1 MQSTSTPPPSGGS
14 DEKGYRKDYPRSGE
28 RVFQTHKKNDF
39 IRSGRTSSNGNGP
52 SRNAGR
58 SSSSTVPRP
67 VDNSGVT
74 GDVPDTFE
82 GVFRVGKNG
91 IGYVTH
97 KDSGFAVMVQPQH
110 SMHALNGDR
119 VSITIT
125 NKKEGAGEVTTIVKR
140 SKAAYAGIIE
150 QRNTDIWFVSGD
162 AREPE
167 MRVAP
172 VTDLAKDN
180 LKKKVLVK
188 LGTWIGDIPTCEVTQ
203 IIGTPGENDTEMN
216 AIVLEKGFD
225 GQFPPRVLE
234 EAEALHGSGIPA
246 DEIPKRRDMRGTA
259 TFTIDPVDAKDFD
272 DALSFKTLEDGNYE
286 IGVHIADVSFYVTK
300 NSALDEEA
308 KMRTTSV
315 YLVDRV
321 IPMLPEVLSNELC
334 SIRQD
339 EEKLAF
345 SCIFTI
351 EKETGRVLDIWYGR
365 TIIKSDK
372 RFTYEEAQEIIDNG
386 PAGARGDGMP
396 GIFYAEL
403 AELMR
408 FSKIYTEDRYH
419 KGALSMDT
427 DEVRFILDENGKP
440 IRVMIKKRIDTMR
453 MIEEW
458 MLMANKYVAMKLSQK
473 DSAGLAVYRIHDK
486 PAPDRVEDLITFLK
500 SIGYTNIHTKN
511 GIIPPH
517 DLQKI
522 LDGAETDDARDTIQ
536 SSIVRSMAKA
546 IYSTQNIGHFGLAF
560 DFYTHFTSPI
570 RRYPDVMVHRLM
582 QLTLDGQKVHPDEVG
597 EYVRMCAFSSDREKD
612 AQEAERESIKYM
624 TDRIGQTFDGIIT
637 GIGKFG
643 AYVAEAESKSEG
655 MIRLMDL
662 GNDFFAYDEKR
673 NCIVGRSSKQ
683 EFHFGQKIKIK
694 VKDTNLEKRIIDYI
708 LVPTISEKTESAAE
722 AAG

>member
-1 MQSTSTPPPSGGS
+1 MQQNTNNKPRGQGPSKAGG
-14 DEKGYRKDYPRSGE
+14 DFRRDYPKSGQK
-28 RVFQTHKKNDF
+28 VFQTHKKDDKLK
-39 IRSGRTSSNGNGP
+39 G
-52 SRNAGR
+52 
-58 SSSSTVPRP
+58 PRP

-74 GDVPDTFE
+74 GEVPDAFD
-82 GVFRVGKNG
+82 GIFKVGKNG

-110 SMHALNGDR
+110 SMHALHGDR
-119 VSITIT
+119 VSILIT
-125 NKKEGAGEVTTIVKR
+125 NKKEGSGTVTALLKR
-140 SKAAYAGIIE
+140 SKTAYAGIIE
-150 QRNTDIWFVSGD
+150 QRGPDIWFVPGD
-162 AREPE
+162 AKDPQ
-167 MRVAP
+167 MKV
-172 VTDLAKDN
+172 VVNDLAKNN
-180 LKKKVLVK
+180 LKKKVLVT
-188 LGTWIGDIPTCEVTQ
+188 LGEWIGDVATCEVSQ
-203 IIGTPGENDTEMN
+203 VIGTPGTNDAEMN

-225 GQFPPRVLE
+225 GQFPERVTE
-234 EAEALHGSGIPA
+234 EAEKLHGSGIPV
-246 DEIPKRRDMRGTA
+246 DEIKKRRDMRDVT

-272 DALSFKTLEDGNYE
+272 DALSFLTLPDGNYE

-300 NSALDEEA
+300 GSALDDEA
-308 KMRTTSV
+308 KQRTTSV

-345 SCIFTI
+345 SCIFKI
-351 EKETGRVLDIWYGR
+351 EKETGKVLETWYGR
-365 TIIKSDK
+365 TIIKSNK
-372 RFTYEEAQEIIDNG
+372 RFTYEEAQEIITN
-386 PAGARGDGMP
+386 GDGL
-396 GIFYAEL
+396 FYSEL
-403 AELMR
+403 AEMMR
-408 FSKIYTEDRYH
+408 LSKIYTENRFRD
-419 KGALSMDT
+419 GALSMDT

-458 MLMANKYVAMKLSQK
+458 MLLANKYVAIKLSQK

-486 PAPDRVEDLITFLK
+486 PAPDRVEDLVTFLK
-500 SIGYTNIHTKN
+500 SIGYKHVPIKN

-522 LDGAETDDARDTIQ
+522 LDNAETDDARDTIQ

-546 IYSTQNIGHFGLAF
+546 IYSTENIGHFGLAF

-570 RRYPDVMVHRLM
+570 RRYPDVMVHRLL
-582 QLTLDGQKVHPDEVG
+582 QLTLDGEKVAPEDAG

-612 AQEAERESIKYM
+612 AQEAERESIKYKQVEYM
-624 TDRIGQTFDGIIT
+624 TERIGQTFNGIIT
-637 GIGKFG
+637 GLGKFG

-662 GNDFFAYDEKR
+662 GSDFFAFDEKK
-673 NCIVGRSSKQ
+673 NVIVGRSSKK

-694 VKDTNLEKRIIDYI
+694 VKDANLEKRMIDYI
-708 LVPTISEKTESAAE
+708 LVTEDSEKTEPKKSA
-722 AAG
+722 